1 MFIIKTLID
10 IKYVKSKL
18 QKKRNLLF
26 LCFVDFRKGIDCIP
40 WQKLF
45 DKLRK
50 EGIQRRFLQ
59 VLISMHSTDK
69 STVKID
75 NKLTQFF
82 PCYSGMKQEHFI
94 TANWI
99 IDKILDFSFVHK
111 NYQLLGRN
119 DLFPFQILP
128 FYSSYLSAIQDK
140 TKGIFSL
147 TDVLIHQTTVDSL

>member
-1 MFIIKTLID
+1 
-10 IKYVKSKL
+10 
-18 QKKRNLLF
+18 
-26 LCFVDFRKGIDCIP
+26 
-40 WQKLF
+40 
-45 DKLRK
+45 
-50 EGIQRRFLQ
+50 
-59 VLISMHSTDK
+59 MHSTDK

-128 FYSSYLSAIQDK
+128 FYSSYLSGIQDK